1 MSRRYTSRRYA
12 GGLGPS
18 RVRTRIPTTRR
29 LGQRV
34 SLRKII
40 RFRVRL
46 QLSQSHCLS
55 LLLAMSGRVF
65 LFFPPRGQPLTPSFS
80 NIPLCQTPGCHV
92 RFPSGWCFST
102 LGPRAGFFTLDC
114 CCCWL
119 LLIHTFSVLSLQLKK
134 LRWHN
139 KSAIDL
145 SNANPACGHK
155 EVRRST
161 GHIMVTTRYSDQQGS
176 KSRQKVMRLYKQWHR
191 PISKGFIKP
200 PYSIREQPRSTR
212 NVVAYPRPAF
222 SAKNRKNYAPTSF
235 DQQVQVSQGHTFC
248 TEIRK
253 IEIPR
258 SMVVE
263 ALNWWSRRASQHP
276 AVQSPVH
283 SWKSPTIL
291 ARSPLLVALVG
302 RKMTVVRDQLF
313 PQKPPGSSLWFSRTG
328 VQPSPGSSTI
338 ELPSAFAESGAY
350 PPDSRV
356 LPGSPRQC
364 SLPLACRHP
373 PEGHQI
379 GAREEARTWEHHH
392 PQPTIPPPRLNRQAE
407 SRRQPVGCISWGW
420 ARPYTR
426 RKDPP
431 TLIPRNQQ
439 VSEGAGTR

>member
-1 MSRRYTSRRYA
+1 
-12 GGLGPS
+12 
-18 RVRTRIPTTRR
+18 
-29 LGQRV
+29 
-34 SLRKII
+34 
-40 RFRVRL
+40 
-46 QLSQSHCLS
+46 
-55 LLLAMSGRVF
+55 
-65 LFFPPRGQPLTPSFS
+65 
-80 NIPLCQTPGCHV
+80 
-92 RFPSGWCFST
+92 
-102 LGPRAGFFTLDC
+102 
-114 CCCWL
+114 
-119 LLIHTFSVLSLQLKK
+119 
-134 LRWHN
+134 
-139 KSAIDL
+139 
-145 SNANPACGHK
+145 
-155 EVRRST
+155 
-161 GHIMVTTRYSDQQGS
+161 MVTTRYSDQQGS

-191 PISKGFIKP
+191 PISKRFIKP

-283 SWKSPTIL
+283 SWKSPTNL

-350 PPDSRV
+350 PPDSRT

-431 TLIPRNQQ
+431 TLIPRNQTGFGGSGHETYYFGVGRPRVNLYWDRTSTVRKRTGGSCCVDWYLKREMDRWT
-439 VSEGAGTR
+439 VSTKWRGETHLFGRRDRSRLKRKWRLFCGPSINRRKSSQEWGKTKTTLELTHSGIFPGSITAGCLSSRLTEIILIGLMYGIVLS

>member
-1 MSRRYTSRRYA
+1 
-12 GGLGPS
+12 
-18 RVRTRIPTTRR
+18 
-29 LGQRV
+29 
-34 SLRKII
+34 
-40 RFRVRL
+40 
-46 QLSQSHCLS
+46 
-55 LLLAMSGRVF
+55 
-65 LFFPPRGQPLTPSFS
+65 
-80 NIPLCQTPGCHV
+80 
-92 RFPSGWCFST
+92 
-102 LGPRAGFFTLDC
+102 
-114 CCCWL
+114 
-119 LLIHTFSVLSLQLKK
+119 
-134 LRWHN
+134 
-139 KSAIDL
+139 
-145 SNANPACGHK
+145 
-155 EVRRST
+155 
-161 GHIMVTTRYSDQQGS
+161 MVTTRYSDQQGS
-176 KSRQKVMRLYKQWHR
+176 KSRQKVMRLYKRWHR
-191 PISKGFIKP
+191 PISKRFIKP

-248 TEIRK
+248 TKIRK

-283 SWKSPTIL
+283 SWKSPTNL

-439 VSEGAGTR
+439 VSEGAGTSFENEYFLSALFAPDNLVSRDGFGNPVPRQPVHLRTQAESGAYTFTAFLRSSAASNLISSTRAEAILTSERTNTRTTYTNAHAIHFNLHVLSVFCSSNRASTIPIPGTQ

>member
-1 MSRRYTSRRYA
+1 MPIPLVVTKRYE
-12 GGLGPS
+12 
-18 RVRTRIPTTRR
+18 
-29 LGQRV
+29 GQRV
-34 SLRKII
+34 TSWW
-40 RFRVRL
+40 
-46 QLSQSHCLS
+46 
-55 LLLAMSGRVF
+55 
-65 LFFPPRGQPLTPSFS
+65 QPATQTNRDPNRDKKLCGSTSNGTDQYQNGSSNLLTP
-80 NIPLCQTPGCHV
+80 
-92 RFPSGWCFST
+92 
-102 LGPRAGFFTLDC
+102 
-114 CCCWL
+114 
-119 LLIHTFSVLSLQLKK
+119 
-134 LRWHN
+134 
-139 KSAIDL
+139 
-145 SNANPACGHK
+145 
-155 EVRRST
+155 
-161 GHIMVTTRYSDQQGS
+161 Y
-176 KSRQKVMRLYKQWHR
+176 
-191 PISKGFIKP
+191 
-200 PYSIREQPRSTR
+200 REQPRSTR

-222 SAKNRKNYAPTSF
+222 SAKKRKNYAPTSF

-263 ALNWWSRRASQHP
+263 ALNWWSRRASQPP

-283 SWKSPTIL
+283 SWKNPTNL
-291 ARSPLLVALVG
+291 ARSPLLVVLVG

-373 PEGHQI
+373 PEGPQI

-407 SRRQPVGCISWGW
+407 SRRQPVGCISHKQNILYRNTNRGKKSNKWRGSYPPPL
-420 ARPYTR
+420 RSR
-426 RKDPP
+426 GVFIVRFPP
-431 TLIPRNQQ
+431 TRPSPLNTLELW
-439 VSEGAGTR
+439 EGKNKTNHARHAR

>member
-1 MSRRYTSRRYA
+1 MPIPLVVTKRYE
-12 GGLGPS
+12 
-18 RVRTRIPTTRR
+18 
-29 LGQRV
+29 GQRV
-34 SLRKII
+34 TSWW
-40 RFRVRL
+40 
-46 QLSQSHCLS
+46 
-55 LLLAMSGRVF
+55 
-65 LFFPPRGQPLTPSFS
+65 QPATQTNRDPNRDKKLCGSTSNGTDQYQNGSSNLLTP
-80 NIPLCQTPGCHV
+80 
-92 RFPSGWCFST
+92 
-102 LGPRAGFFTLDC
+102 
-114 CCCWL
+114 
-119 LLIHTFSVLSLQLKK
+119 
-134 LRWHN
+134 
-139 KSAIDL
+139 
-145 SNANPACGHK
+145 
-155 EVRRST
+155 
-161 GHIMVTTRYSDQQGS
+161 Y
-176 KSRQKVMRLYKQWHR
+176 
-191 PISKGFIKP
+191 
-200 PYSIREQPRSTR
+200 REQSRSTR

-283 SWKSPTIL
+283 SWKSPTNL
-291 ARSPLLVALVG
+291 ARSPLLVALAG

-350 PPDSRV
+350 PPDRE
-356 LPGSPRQC
+356 LPDSPRQC

-439 VSEGAGTR
+439 VSEGAGTMLNAIDTHLRDPFNSGLTRWWLTVLYYIWTPSGKVNGMRRARE

>member
-1 MSRRYTSRRYA
+1 MY
-12 GGLGPS
+12 
-18 RVRTRIPTTRR
+18 ITTTM
-29 LGQRV
+29 
-34 SLRKII
+34 
-40 RFRVRL
+40 
-46 QLSQSHCLS
+46 
-55 LLLAMSGRVF
+55 LLL
-65 LFFPPRGQPLTPSFS
+65 LL
-80 NIPLCQTPGCHV
+80 
-92 RFPSGWCFST
+92 
-102 LGPRAGFFTLDC
+102 
-114 CCCWL
+114 L

-161 GHIMVTTRYSDQQGS
+161 GHIIMVTTRYSDQQGS
-176 KSRQKVMRLYKQWHR
+176 KSRQKVMRLYKRWHR
-191 PISKGFIKP
+191 PISKRFIKP

-283 SWKSPTIL
+283 SWKSPTNL

-392 PQPTIPPPRLNRQAE
+392 PLSQPFRRRVSTDRLNREGSQLAASLE
-407 SRRQPVGCISWGW
+407 GEPGPTPAGKTLPHSFPETSRF
-420 ARPYTR
+420 R
-426 RKDPP
+426 RERALWWCT
-431 TLIPRNQQ
+431 TLSFVFNVFL
-439 VSEGAGTR
+439 VSLHGD

>member
-1 MSRRYTSRRYA
+1 MPIPLVVAKRYE
-12 GGLGPS
+12 
-18 RVRTRIPTTRR
+18 
-29 LGQRV
+29 GQRV
-34 SLRKII
+34 TSWWQPATQTNRDPI
-40 RFRVRL
+40 RDKKL
-46 QLSQSHCLS
+46 CGSTSNGTDQYQNGSSNL
-55 LLLAMSGRVF
+55 
-65 LFFPPRGQPLTPSFS
+65 LTP
-80 NIPLCQTPGCHV
+80 
-92 RFPSGWCFST
+92 
-102 LGPRAGFFTLDC
+102 
-114 CCCWL
+114 
-119 LLIHTFSVLSLQLKK
+119 
-134 LRWHN
+134 
-139 KSAIDL
+139 
-145 SNANPACGHK
+145 
-155 EVRRST
+155 
-161 GHIMVTTRYSDQQGS
+161 Y
-176 KSRQKVMRLYKQWHR
+176 
-191 PISKGFIKP
+191 
-200 PYSIREQPRSTR
+200 REQSRSTR

-222 SAKNRKNYAPTSF
+222 SAKKRKNYAPTSF
-235 DQQVQVSQGHTFC
+235 DQQFQVSQGHTFC

-283 SWKSPTIL
+283 SWKSPMNL
-291 ARSPLLVALVG
+291 ARSPLLVALVE

-328 VQPSPGSSTI
+328 VQPSPGSSAI

-439 VSEGAGTR
+439 VSEGAGTRAVHLKYWRYTYPSLLRPRSKVTGFFTHLPSAVRALIFLAREIQPFLSLVDREVEFCVLTI

>member
-1 MSRRYTSRRYA
+1 MHPTNRRQFVDISKIYRA
-12 GGLGPS
+12 CWHMPS
-18 RVRTRIPTTRR
+18 GR
-29 LGQRV
+29 Q
-34 SLRKII
+34 
-40 RFRVRL
+40 
-46 QLSQSHCLS
+46 
-55 LLLAMSGRVF
+55 LLL
-65 LFFPPRGQPLTPSFS
+65 L
-80 NIPLCQTPGCHV
+80 
-92 RFPSGWCFST
+92 
-102 LGPRAGFFTLDC
+102 
-114 CCCWL
+114 L

-191 PISKGFIKP
+191 PISKRFIKP

-283 SWKSPTIL
+283 SWKSPTNL

-328 VQPSPGSSTI
+328 VRPSPGSSTI

-407 SRRQPVGCISWGW
+407 SRRQPVACISWGW

-439 VSEGAGTR
+439 VSEGAGTRRFDIIATSFHPPSSTVCVCVCLWNCT